1 MTVVCVPNSL
11 DSGMDAILSR
21 FESNDEEEEKYT
33 VSSHLLTAGA
43 QRRDITAHL
52 LAVNAHL
59 LTDGAHVLSADTERR
74 DIGEHLLATDAACPA
89 HLLTADAHLLTA
101 DLSRPAQAA
110 LARHGQRQDQHPAR
124 GQARDRHLAPI
135 Y

>member
-1 MTVVCVPNSL
+1 MAMTVVCVPNSL

-21 FESNDEEEEKYT
+21 FESNDDEEEKYT

-59 LTDGAHVLSADTERR
+59 LSADTERR